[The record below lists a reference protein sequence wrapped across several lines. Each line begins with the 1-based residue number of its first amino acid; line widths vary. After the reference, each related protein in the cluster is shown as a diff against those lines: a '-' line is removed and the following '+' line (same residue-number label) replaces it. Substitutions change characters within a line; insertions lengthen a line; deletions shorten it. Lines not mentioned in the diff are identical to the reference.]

1 MPRHISI
8 ISRHISIRSRS
19 MARVLTQTAN
29 HTGGASSTF
38 EVGAEEPP
46 RPYKLIH
53 TQDRKRWLPTVHVA
67 LCLCSYEWYITA
79 WKSRYTITTSSDV
92 YMLLQTHNYT
102 LRTTKLL
109 GGGGILVSLRPS
121 VCPSVCPSVRPAS
134 HVRSV
139 APKVLVESISYLYIF
154 SSNFRRCVVYK
165 GSCKI
170 SIFGNFFL
178 ICNFVLFWLGI
189 WCESLVWVI
198 NHGAAGVS
206 QNAGVLFVLVMS
218 LSHNYV

>member
-8 ISRHISIRSRS
+8 RSRHISIRSRS

-29 HTGGASSTF
+29 HTGGANSTF

-67 LCLCSYEWYITA
+67 LCLCSYEWHITA
-79 WKSRYTITTSSDV
+79 WKSRYTITSDV

-109 GGGGILVSLRPS
+109 GGGGVYWFHSVRSSVRPS
-121 VCPSVCPSVRPAS
+121 RVRPAS

-139 APKVLVESISYLYIF
+139 APKVLVESISYLYIL

-170 SIFGNFFL
+170 SIFGIFFL
-178 ICNFVLFWLGI
+178 ICNFFLFWLGI

>member
-8 ISRHISIRSRS
+8 RSRHISIRSRS

-38 EVGAEEPP
+38 EVGAEEPT

-67 LCLCSYEWYITA
+67 LCLCSYVWHITA
-79 WKSRYTITTSSDV
+79 WKSRYTITSSSDV
-92 YMLLQTHNYT
+92 YMLLQTHNYIIIPSVQ
-102 LRTTKLL
+102 RSCGGWGGEGW
-109 GGGGILVSLRPS
+109 GGGGGGGWGYIGSVRPS
-121 VCPSVCPSVRPAS
+121 RVRPAS

-139 APKVLVESISYLYIF
+139 APKVLVGSISYLYIL

-170 SIFGNFFL
+170 SIFGNFF
-178 ICNFVLFWLGI
+178 
-189 WCESLVWVI
+189 
-198 NHGAAGVS
+198 
-206 QNAGVLFVLVMS
+206 
-218 LSHNYV
+218 

>member
-8 ISRHISIRSRS
+8 RSRHISIRSRS

-38 EVGAEEPP
+38 EVGAEEPT

-53 TQDRKRWLPTVHVA
+53 TQDRKRWLPTMHVA

-79 WKSRYTITTSSDV
+79 WKSRYTITSSSDV
-92 YMLLQTHNYT
+92 YMLLQQTHDYT
-102 LRTTKLL
+102 LRTTK
-109 GGGGILVSLRPS
+109 GGYIGSVRPS
-121 VCPSVCPSVRPAS
+121 RVRPAS

-139 APKVLVESISYLYIF
+139 APKVLVGSISYLYIV

-170 SIFGNFFL
+170 SIFGNFFK
-178 ICNFVLFWLGI
+178 FVTLSCFDLG
-189 WCESLVWVI
+189 SDV
-198 NHGAAGVS
+198 NH
-206 QNAGVLFVLVMS
+206 
-218 LSHNYV
+218 